1 MNTEDKDWLMRQVR
15 AFATGLGALLSK
27 DSLRDFLEYK
37 HYDSAIITDDDL
49 DALIVYAQFQRLAE
63 AGQLSAADLAAASGI
78 AADRLAAFTKGTALP
93 TTAEQRQMQEFLD
106 HAAE

>member
-1 MNTEDKDWLMRQVR
+1 MRQVR

-49 DALIVYAQFQRLAE
+49 DALIVYAQFQRLA
-63 AGQLSAADLAAASGI
+63 
-78 AADRLAAFTKGTALP
+78 DRLAAFTKGTALP

-106 HAAE
+106 HAVE

>member
-63 AGQLSAADLAAASGI
+63 ARQLSAADLAAASGI
-78 AADRLAAFTKGTALP
+78 AADRLAAFIKGTALP